1 MGLMKTARASGASHR
16 ASRRRLYPG
25 QDSLQR
31 VVIFGEHGMGTF
43 VPDMYQSSISI
54 LSLQCLL
61 VAGNFF
67 KQKQMNPMSTSTA
80 TTSQVLRTP
89 LTRSTWWSISR
100 ALATPIAVGPERTDR
115 TNCIDRAT
123 SYMIGRLV
131 EILIQCFP
139 MFVPLCFLL
148 DR

>member
-67 KQKQMNPMSTSTA
+67 KQKQMSPMSTSTA

-100 ALATPIAVGPERTDR
+100 ALATPMVTCRSGTRTHR
-115 TNCIDRAT
+115 SN
-123 SYMIGRLV
+123 
-131 EILIQCFP
+131 
-139 MFVPLCFLL
+139 LL
-148 DR
+148 HRPCHIIYDWQVS